1 MESKPLRKSKKN
13 HLELPLEH
21 YSGIL
26 SRYFPEKGE
35 EENKILFEAL
45 AYAYKHHAGYFRKSG
60 EPYLNHPVA
69 VAESLIRDL
78 SIKDPLLIS
87 AALLHDVVEDVASV
101 TIRDIESI
109 FGTTVANLVDGCTK
123 LQLQQKDRAV
133 QSDLTH
139 SKIFLSASR
148 QLGVLLIKLADRL
161 HNMQTLSSLPESK
174 RRRIALETLRV
185 YAPIAAKLNLY
196 AIKRNLYNLALSYLF
211 PRKSKKIHNITKEL
225 FLSEEVKNIHETL
238 CHILSLSPHEYSLR
252 PRTKGLCSFY
262 SHLRQTIDINN
273 AENMVDFTI
282 VLHTDDPI
290 ACYVILGEI
299 NRHLK
304 PIPKSI
310 RDYIANQK
318 PNGYQSLHVRINQ
331 GGRDYLIK
339 IRTREM
345 DLLSNSG
352 LRYQWNAIHLQ
363 ESYWG
368 EISDLLRNI
377 GEYGGASSQRKNLI
391 QMAYSAEV
399 FVYTPKGDIHYLPR
413 GSIVLDFAYKIHS
426 DLGDYCDGAEISGRR
441 VSPTTRLNDGD
452 TVKIIQ
458 SEELLD
464 VDSDLEKLC
473 MTPKARSAVNKL
485 LQKRRQ
491 SAAKKIGREI
501 LFQEIIRHGLS
512 PELLKEE
519 TMSLILNIHHIK
531 DFSQMYVRIGQ
542 DILSSKLILY
552 YFDQFSDIKPEFRSR
567 KEATETRNTLIVS
580 DIEKAVHKFSKCCK
594 PFPGQSG
601 VVASLSERGVAFH
614 LESCRNLMDA
624 NSSGSQQI
632 LNVTWDLETK
642 WPFPMVFNLRAKGIS
657 LQEFIRL
664 ISPITF
670 QFQLHRLEKGPAR
683 RTGPS
688 VFVTISIQ
696 SFKEAVSFFQ
706 CFAPGSV
713 SVRSFSR
720 KDQTESFSA

>member
-1 MESKPLRKSKKN
+1 MESKPYRKSKKN
-13 HLELPLEH
+13 HVELPFEH
-21 YSGIL
+21 YHGIL
-26 SRYFPEKGE
+26 SRYFPESS

-45 AYAYKHHAGYFRKSG
+45 AYAYKHHAGCFRKSG
-60 EPYLNHPVA
+60 EAYLNHPVT
-69 VAESLIRDL
+69 VAQILIRDL

-101 TIRDIESI
+101 TIRDIESL
-109 FGTTVANLVDGCTK
+109 FGTTVSNLVDGCTK
-123 LQLQQKDRAV
+123 LQLQQKDRAI

-196 AIKRNLYNLALSYLF
+196 TIKRNLYNLALSYLF
-211 PRKSKKIHNITKEL
+211 PRKSKKITNISKEL
-225 FLSEEVKNIHETL
+225 FYSEEVKNIHEGL
-238 CHILSLSPHEYSLR
+238 SHILSLSPHEYSIR
-252 PRTKGLCSFY
+252 PRVKGLGSFY
-262 SHLRQTIDINN
+262 SQPRQTIDINN

-282 VLHTDDPI
+282 VLHTDNPI
-290 ACYVILGEI
+290 ACYLVLGQI
-299 NRHLK
+299 NQHFK

-331 GGRDYLIK
+331 DGRDYLMK
-339 IRTREM
+339 IRTHEM
-345 DLLSNSG
+345 DLQTNSG
-352 LRYQWNAIHLQ
+352 LRYQWDAIHLQ

-377 GEYGGASSQRKNLI
+377 GEYGGAGSQRKNLI
-391 QMAYSAEV
+391 QMAYSSEV
-399 FVYTPKGDIHYLPR
+399 FIYTPKGDIHYLPR

-426 DLGDYCDGAEISGRR
+426 DLGDYCDGAEITGRR
-441 VSPTTRLNDGD
+441 VSPTSKLHDGD

-458 SEELLD
+458 SEDLLD

-473 MTPKARSAVNKL
+473 MTPKARGAVNKL

-491 SAAKKIGREI
+491 AAAKKIGKEI
-501 LFQEIIRHGLS
+501 LHQEILRHGHS
-512 PELLKEE
+512 PDLLKEE

-531 DFSQMYVRIGQ
+531 DFSQMYIRIGQ
-542 DILSSKLILY
+542 DSLSSKLILY
-552 YFDQFSDIKPEFRSR
+552 YFDQFSDVKPGSRSR
-567 KEATETRNTLIVS
+567 TEAAESRNTLMVS
-580 DIEKAVHKFSKCCK
+580 EIEKAVHKFSRCCK
-594 PFPGQSG
+594 PFPGQSH

-614 LESCRNLMDA
+614 SESCRNLMETA
-624 NSSGSQQI
+624 GSGSQHI
-632 LNVTWDLETK
+632 LNVAWDLETK

-670 QFQLHRLEKGPAR
+670 QFQLHRLEKGPTR

-720 KDQTESFSA
+720 KDQIETFSA